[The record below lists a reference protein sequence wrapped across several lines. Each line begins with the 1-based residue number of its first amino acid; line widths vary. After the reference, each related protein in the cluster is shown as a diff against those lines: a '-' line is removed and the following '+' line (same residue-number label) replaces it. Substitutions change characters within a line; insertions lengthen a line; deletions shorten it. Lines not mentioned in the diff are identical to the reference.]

1 MYSEALAV
9 ISLQLVVDTSAP
21 WACVE
26 AFFIVFS
33 KSEVIYPADD
43 IFLYF
48 KAGFE
53 WIT

>member
-1 MYSEALAV
+1 MYYVALAV
-9 ISLQLVVDTSAP
+9 ICLQLVVDTSAP

-33 KSEVIYPADD
+33 SLKFIYPADG
-43 IFLYF
+43 ILYF
-48 KAGFE
+48 NAGFE